1 MGNRPLWYNHLMKKF
16 ILILVLLAPSLLY
29 AQPSVSFK
37 DEVHDFGEVLQGAEV
52 EYTFEFSNSG
62 TEDLEISKVS
72 TS

>member
-1 MGNRPLWYNHLMKKF
+1 MKIM
-16 ILILVLLAPSLLY
+16 ILIMALLVPALVF
-29 AQPSVSFK
+29 AQPSITFK

-52 EYTFEFSNSG
+52 EHTFEFSNSG